1 MKTYQ
6 LLLLFGIVV
15 LISCKK
21 NKKETIVQEP
31 IKTEIVLTKLWETDT
46 LLKTCE
52 AVRYHKEK
60 GVIYVSNIG
69 NVPPSEK
76 DGDGSMSIINLKG
89 EIINQNWVTGMN
101 APKGIHFYNDKLYVT
116 DIDAI
121 VKIDIKSGAIDKRI
135 AVENAIFLNDLDIDT
150 SGDVYFTDS
159 SDSKIYKLV
168 NDEVSLWL
176 DLEDMNPNGILVEK
190 DRILVVSFS
199 KGDFIAIDKTT
210 KKPSVLATGI
220 VKGDGIVPIKEG
232 YLVSTWPGELF
243 FVDKKHQGETA
254 NKILDTKEEKLN
266 AADISIIPEE
276 NILLVPTFFG
286 NKVVAYKIGN
296 ELI

>member
-210 KKPSVLATGI
+210 KKPRVLATGI

-243 FVDKKHQGETA
+243 FVDKNHQGETA